1 MKCKRLICVWTS
13 MNMKVYL
20 NIIRVLT
27 RSQKADISEVSKVG
41 L

>member
-20 NIIRVLT
+20 NIIRVLI

>member
-13 MNMKVYL
+13 MDMKVYL
-20 NIIRVLT
+20 NIVRVLT
-27 RSQKADISEVSKVG
+27 RSQKADISEVSEVG